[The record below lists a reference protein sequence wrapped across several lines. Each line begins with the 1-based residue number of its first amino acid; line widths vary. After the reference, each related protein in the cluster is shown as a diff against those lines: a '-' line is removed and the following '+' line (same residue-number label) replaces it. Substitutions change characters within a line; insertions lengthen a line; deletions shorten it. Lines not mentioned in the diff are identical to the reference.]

1 MLNQPAL
8 KIGQNLR
15 MAELEGEHF
24 NGMLFIIFSGC
35 SPLAAQSACLKMTF
49 FQWSRPFHT
58 ILAWFLTYH
67 LEVFMAY
74 IYIFWHSIWHYLASI
89 PAFCLASILKFFLAS
104 ILTFFLASIG
114 TFFLAS
120 IGTFFLASIL
130 AFILACYLASIL
142 TFFLASIPTFYLASI
157 LIFYLA

>member
-74 IYIFWHSIWHYLASI
+74 IYIYSDILSGIIWHLFRHSVWHPFWNSFWHLFWHSFWHLLGHSFWHLLGHSFWHLFWHLFWHAIWHLFWHS
-89 PAFCLASILKFFLAS
+89 F
-104 ILTFFLASIG
+104 
-114 TFFLAS
+114 
-120 IGTFFLASIL
+120 
-130 AFILACYLASIL
+130 
-142 TFFLASIPTFYLASI
+142 
-157 LIFYLA
+157 